1 MNWKVP
7 YIDFNKQFKKN
18 RIEILSKFIS
28 VMRKGNFTLRED
40 VSLFEKKI
48 SKFLNVKYVI
58 GVNSGTD
65 ALMFALGCLGFKK
78 GSEVIQ
84 QSILLIKSKMK

>member
-40 VSLFEKKI
+40 VSLFEKKNI
-48 SKFLNVKYVI
+48 K
-58 GVNSGTD
+58 
-65 ALMFALGCLGFKK
+65 
-78 GSEVIQ
+78 
-84 QSILLIKSKMK
+84 ILKCKICNWS